1 MKIVNAVEWD
11 HFIDTHQN
19 AHILQTSAWGALKSG
34 FGWSAA
40 QVISG
45 SAGAQILFR
54 KLPFGL
60 SIAYIPKGPI
70 GTGWKSLW
78 PEIDEVCRKHQAIFL
93 KVEPDSFEPEDQQ
106 LKSEF
111 DGFVKVGQSIQPRRT
126 IVVELSGSEEDWM
139 SRMKQKTRY
148 NIRLAQK
155 KEVKI
160 RQIDD
165 LRIFQ
170 DLMEVTGDRDGF
182 GVHSNAYYQKA
193 YNLFSPTKQ
202 CVILLAEYESE
213 PLAALMIFRQGKRAW
228 YFYGASNNEHR
239 NRMPTYLLQW
249 EAMRWAGDMGCE
261 EYDLWGI
268 PDYPEEQLEQDF
280 QIRSDGLWGVYRFKR
295 GFGGKVL
302 RSAGSWDRIY
312 KPLLYRAYL
321 SWARH
326 KNSGTDS

>member
-1 MKIVNAVEWD
+1 MTIVNAVEWD
-11 HFIDTHQN
+11 RFIDAHQN
-19 AHILQTSAWGALKSG
+19 AHILQTSAWGALKSR

-54 KLPFGL
+54 KLPLGL
-60 SIAYIPKGPI
+60 SVAYIPKGPI
-70 GTGWKSLW
+70 GSGWKSLW
-78 PEIDEVCRKHQAIFL
+78 SEIDEICRKHQAIFL

-106 LKSEF
+106 LNNEF
-111 DGFVKVGQSIQPRRT
+111 DGFVKAGQSIQPRRT

-139 SRMKQKTRY
+139 MRMKQKTRY

-165 LRIFQ
+165 LNIFQ
-170 DLMEVTGDRDGF
+170 NLMEVTGDRDGF
-182 GVHSNAYYQKA
+182 GVHSIAYYQQA
-193 YNLFSPTKQ
+193 YKLFSPTKQ

-249 EAMRWAGDMGCE
+249 EAMRWAGEMGCE

-268 PDYPEEQLEQDF
+268 PDYPEEQLEKDF
-280 QIRSDGLWGVYRFKR
+280 QARSDGLWGVYRFKR

-302 RSAGSWDRIY
+302 RSTGSWDRIY

-321 SWARH
+321 GWARR
-326 KNSGTDS
+326 KNTGTDS